1 MATQSR
7 TPSAPNPLLP
17 LRGCG
22 RAICLNCLGRR
33 VIADGSRSK
42 LVEQDDLAGVTGP
55 SPVKLQLGGINLG
68 RLAVN
73 IKCRL
78 LRRDRGPDVRQPA
91 KSMQWLRT
99 ARRVLPAGEIIEMAV
114 TSLAACARI
123 DLWSRR
129 RGLKSGHS
137 WLPGGDKGDIAPEQA
152 NLADRSLCARFN
164 RFGGHVEKAK
174 R

>member
-22 RAICLNCLGRR
+22 PAICLNCLGRR
-33 VIADGSRSK
+33 VIADGSHSK
-42 LVEQDDLAGVTGP
+42 LVEQHELAGVTSGP
-55 SPVKLQLGGINLG
+55 SPAKLQLGGINLG

-78 LRRDRGPDVRQPA
+78 LRRDRGPDLRQPA

-99 ARRVLPAGEIIEMAV
+99 ARRIL
-114 TSLAACARI
+114 
-123 DLWSRR
+123 
-129 RGLKSGHS
+129 
-137 WLPGGDKGDIAPEQA
+137 
-152 NLADRSLCARFN
+152 
-164 RFGGHVEKAK
+164 
-174 R
+174 